1 MRAYLCI
8 KCYLIYIPTSLIE
21 KDNEEKQ
28 VFLEAKD
35 TGACSHILIAY
46 LRVATKE
53 R

>member
-1 MRAYLCI
+1 MKAYLFI
-8 KCYLIYIPTSLIE
+8 KCDIIYILTSLIE
-21 KDNEEKQ
+21 KDNEEKN